1 MVRAAILGLRH
12 RSGRASRPALHRES
26 GHEHALASA
35 LRAKPLGYPR
45 SVMQV
50 STVTSPAAAAKP
62 GTDAANALP
71 AGHRLHEFELRGV
84 IGVGGFGIVYRAFDH
99 SLEREVAI
107 KEYLPA
113 ALAGRSGKQQ
123 VSLLSASHSE
133 TFALGMSSFVNEAKL
148 LARFDHPSLLK
159 VHRFWE
165 DNGTAYMVMPL
176 YRGSTLRQ
184 LRQASGR
191 CPDGAWLMRLLD
203 ALLGALDV
211 MHREGVYHRDIA
223 PDNVIVADDAPP
235 VLLDFG
241 AARRVIS
248 DRSQALTAILK
259 PSYAPLE
266 QYAESTGM
274 RQGPWTDFYALGATL
289 HFVITG
295 RPPVPATARAL
306 SDEQPR
312 LAGSTFGNVPDLLL
326 QVCDWM
332 LAPRPDQ
339 RPQHVAELRAA
350 LSGHLPVPRRERP
363 SSATAWQTTVVQQ
376 PARASPAV
384 DFEPSELPAPRAGKR
399 RWRRGVPL
407 WGTAVAMVL
416 AASVAWWASNLQ
428 HDDAPVAGSTV
439 ANTAGLAGAAPAV
452 PARPAPSSAEP
463 ADAPRRDAGT
473 RADAA
478 DHKPA
483 ADAARTP
490 RVRPAPMRA
499 AQRAE
504 PRAVDSR
511 VPPSVVPPGAETQA
525 NPAPVVHNE
534 PPAAAPTQA
543 PVSVAAVTR
552 NPREQC
558 AGRHLVAMHRCLLRE
573 CDKPEFQGHR
583 ECQRVRDIETRTRNV
598 LGS

>member
-1 MVRAAILGLRH
+1 MPLAG
-12 RSGRASRPALHRES
+12 SDRES
-26 GHEHALASA
+26 SHEHALASTQ
-35 LRAKPLGYPR
+35 RTKVLGYPR
-45 SVMQV
+45 PVMSV
-50 STVTSPAAAAKP
+50 STPTQPVTAERP

-71 AGHRLHEFELRGV
+71 VGHRLHEFELRGV

-176 YRGSTLRQ
+176 YRGQTLRQ
-184 LRQASGR
+184 LRQSSGR
-191 CPDGAWLMRLLD
+191 CPDGAWLMKLID

-211 MHREGVYHRDIA
+211 MHHEGVYHRDIA
-223 PDNVIVADDAPP
+223 PDNIIVADGVPP

-248 DRSQALTAILK
+248 DRSQTLTAILK

-289 HFVITG
+289 HYLITG
-295 RPPVPATARAL
+295 KPPVPATARAL
-306 SDEQPR
+306 SDDQPR
-312 LAGSTFGNVPDLLL
+312 LAGASFGNVPDLLL
-326 QVCDWM
+326 QLCDWM
-332 LAPRPDQ
+332 LAPRPPE
-339 RPQHVAELRAA
+339 RPQNVAELRAA
-350 LSGHLPVPRRERP
+350 LAGHLPVPRRERVA
-363 SSATAWQTTVVQQ
+363 SAAAWQTTVVQGGAA
-376 PARASPAV
+376 PARAA
-384 DFEPSELPAPRAGKR
+384 EPTPSAPPPVR
-399 RWRRGVPL
+399 RRRVHRGVPL
-407 WGTAVAMVL
+407 WGTLVAMAVAAG
-416 AASVAWWASNLQ
+416 AAAWWTSDS
-428 HDDAPVAGSTV
+428 DDAAPVIA
-439 ANTAGLAGAAPAV
+439 AAPAV
-452 PARPAPSSAEP
+452 ATAPSAVAPPAVTAPAPAP
-463 ADAPRRDAGT
+463 TDATG

-478 DHKPA
+478 RTDN
-483 ADAARTP
+483 ADDSPGAEAARTP
-490 RVRPAPMRA
+490 RVRPSLPRVEARA
-499 AQRAE
+499 VE
-504 PRAVDSR
+504 PRAVSGATSIAAQSAQPVKS
-511 VPPSVVPPGAETQA
+511 VPPVAQV
-525 NPAPVVHNE
+525 PAPVAHNE
-534 PPAAAPTQA
+534 PATPVGTPVQA
-543 PVSVAAVTR
+543 PVSVAVVTR

-573 CDKPEFQGHR
+573 CEKAEHQAHR
-583 ECQRVRDIETRTRNV
+583 ECQRVREIEARTRGV
-598 LGS
+598 LGG

>member
-1 MVRAAILGLRH
+1 VAA
-12 RSGRASRPALHRES
+12 ADCDRES
-26 GHEHALASA
+26 SHEHPLAA
-35 LRAKPLGYPR
+35 AQHAGGLGYPR
-45 SVMQV
+45 AVTSI
-50 STVTSPAAAAKP
+50 STVPLRAAADKS

-71 AGHRLHEFELRGV
+71 VGHRLHEFELRGV

-176 YRGSTLRQ
+176 YRGQTLRQ
-184 LRQASGR
+184 LRQSTGG
-191 CPDGAWLMRLLD
+191 CPDGAWLMRLVD
-203 ALLGALDV
+203 QLLGALDV

-223 PDNVIVADDAPP
+223 PDNVIVADEAPP

-248 DRSQALTAILK
+248 DRSQTLTAILK

-306 SDEQPR
+306 SDDQPR
-312 LAGSTFGNVPDLLL
+312 LAGACFGSVPDLLL
-326 QVCDWM
+326 QACDWM
-332 LAPRPDQ
+332 LAPRPHD
-339 RPQHVAELRAA
+339 RPQNVAELRAA
-350 LSGHLPVPRRERP
+350 LAGHWPMPQRERAP
-363 SSATAWQTTVVQQ
+363 ASESAWQNTVVQQ
-376 PARASPAV
+376 GGAPQQPAVAVAPGAPARMRR
-384 DFEPSELPAPRAGKR
+384 RA
-399 RWRRGVPL
+399 RGVPL
-407 WGTAVAMVL
+407 WGTLVAMAL
-416 AASVAWWASNLQ
+416 TAAGGAWWASSAQ
-428 HDDAPVAGSTV
+428 DDAPTAAATVVA
-439 ANTAGLAGAAPAV
+439 AAPAPTAPTV
-452 PARPAPSSAEP
+452 PEPAPDAAPAEAAVDKP
-463 ADAPRRDAGT
+463 ATDAPRVL
-473 RADAA
+473 
-478 DHKPA
+478 
-483 ADAARTP
+483 
-490 RVRPAPMRA
+490 RVRPGPT
-499 AQRAE
+499 RAE
-504 PRAVDSR
+504 PLTAEQRIAEQRAAER
-511 VPPSVVPPGAETQA
+511 RARFASVSPT
-525 NPAPVVHNE
+525 NPAAPIQPNAAPVVHSE
-534 PPAAAPTQA
+534 PAAPTVTPAQA

-573 CDKPEFQGHR
+573 CEKPDYQGHR
-583 ECQRVRDIETRTRNV
+583 ECLRVRDIESRTRSV
-598 LGS
+598 LGG

>member
-1 MVRAAILGLRH
+1 M
-12 RSGRASRPALHRES
+12 P
-26 GHEHALASA
+26 
-35 LRAKPLGYPR
+35 
-45 SVMQV
+45 V
-50 STVTSPAAAAKP
+50 STVNSPAAAHKP

-71 AGHRLHEFELRGV
+71 SGHRLHEFELRGV

-191 CPDGAWLMRLLD
+191 CPDGAWLMRLVD

-306 SDEQPR
+306 SDEQPL
-312 LAGSTFGNVPDLLL
+312 LAGSAFGNVPDLLL

-332 LAPRPDQ
+332 LAPRPSD

-350 LSGHLPVPRRERP
+350 LAGHLPVPRRERAV
-363 SSATAWQTTVVQQ
+363 SASAWQTTVVQPPARQ
-376 PARASPAV
+376 PAE
-384 DFEPSELPAPRAGKR
+384 DNEPTSELPAVPSTRKR
-399 RWRRGVPL
+399 RWRRGMPL
-407 WGTAVAMVL
+407 WGTALAML
-416 AASVAWWASNLQ
+416 IAAGVAWWASNLQ
-428 HDDAPVAGSTV
+428 DDAPVVPAMVTAPTTSTV
-439 ANTAGLAGAAPAV
+439 APAAGP
-452 PARPAPSSAEP
+452 
-463 ADAPRRDAGT
+463 PRRD
-473 RADAA
+473 
-478 DHKPA
+478 
-483 ADAARTP
+483 DAARDDTADAKADAKAATEAP
-490 RVRPAPMRA
+490 RLPRARPVAPRAELRLAEQRAADLRAAEPHGRPAA
-499 AQRAE
+499 AATMPQPVA
-504 PRAVDSR
+504 P
-511 VPPSVVPPGAETQA
+511 TQPA
-525 NPAPVVHNE
+525 TPAPVAHTE
-534 PPAAAPTQA
+534 ATAPAAVPTPA
-543 PVSVAAVTR
+543 PVSVATVTR

-583 ECQRVRDIETRTRNV
+583 ECQRVRDIESRTRNV
-598 LGS
+598 LGG

>member
-1 MVRAAILGLRH
+1 MTSI
-12 RSGRASRPALHRES
+12 
-26 GHEHALASA
+26 
-35 LRAKPLGYPR
+35 
-45 SVMQV
+45 
-50 STVTSPAAAAKP
+50 STATLPAATDRP

-71 AGHRLHEFELRGV
+71 VGHRLHEFELRGV

-176 YRGSTLRQ
+176 YRGQTLRQ
-184 LRQASGR
+184 LRHGSGR
-191 CPDGAWLMRLLD
+191 CPDGAWLMRLVD
-203 ALLGALDV
+203 QLLGALDV

-248 DRSQALTAILK
+248 DRSQTLTAILK

-295 RPPVPATARAL
+295 RPPVPSTARAL
-306 SDEQPR
+306 SDDQPR
-312 LAGSTFGNVPDLLL
+312 LAGSRNGRVPDLLL

-332 LAPRPDQ
+332 LAPRPHD
-339 RPQHVAELRAA
+339 RPQNVAELRAA
-350 LSGHLPVPRRERP
+350 LAGRWPVPRRERTA
-363 SSATAWQTTVVQQ
+363 SEQAWQNTVVQHAAAPQ
-376 PARASPAV
+376 RPGEAIVANASAPARA
-384 DFEPSELPAPRAGKR
+384 PRR
-399 RWRRGVPL
+399 RARGVPL
-407 WGTAVAMVL
+407 WGTVL
-416 AASVAWWASNLQ
+416 AMALTAAAGAWWASGQ
-428 HDDAPVAGSTV
+428 QDDAPAAAAPEAAAVVA
-439 ANTAGLAGAAPAV
+439 AAPAPTASPTLATEAESAATDGTRRDDATRAEAAADG
-452 PARPAPSSAEP
+452 PAAEP
-463 ADAPRRDAGT
+463 PRLL
-473 RADAA
+473 
-478 DHKPA
+478 
-483 ADAARTP
+483 
-490 RVRPAPMRA
+490 RVRPGPPRGEPRSAEQRA
-499 AQRAE
+499 ADLRA
-504 PRAVDSR
+504 RALNATST
-511 VPPSVVPPGAETQA
+511 SAAQA
-525 NPAPVVHNE
+525 APAPQPNPAPVAHSE
-534 PPAAAPTQA
+534 PAAPAGTPAQA
-543 PVSVAAVTR
+543 PVGVVAIAR

-558 AGRHLVAMHRCLLRE
+558 AGRHLVAMHRCLVRE

-583 ECQRVRDIETRTRNV
+583 ECQRVRDIESRTRSV
-598 LGS
+598 LGG